1 MQREV
6 KRAKSVGSKP
16 KKVGRPSTQP
26 QASDIYEYMQLK
38 QKYKHKQQIIDSRQ
52 VRKVPQILYN
62 IGQLENVNK
71 KLPKDQYEKIINQ
84 IIEVDPSISR
94 QEADAGI
101 QGYKG
106 GVRQK
111 RHYGGYDPNDLI
123 ESNVEA
129 QQMINQYLVPQQ
141 QQLTQQADADTNQNI
156 NDRYNQPSHDVSSKI
171 QPSAP
176 DPSIYD
182 SEDERMEKFGG
193 YNRWQEKPQNSFF
206 NPFET
211 DTDQLTDFATQTD
224 SIQQNIAQEKQQ
236 NLEQKQLIQD
246 NKQTNKDLQYIGGL
260 DWGQKPVHP
269 WYGKYPNEPH
279 KVVDYNVTDQGALNA
294 RQRKVLLSKEDRL
307 NMDRPKTHKVA
318 TKRIIASIKAQEQLK
333 NKLRRKKK

>member
-6 KRAKSVGSKP
+6 KRAKSVGSKS
-16 KKVGRPSTQP
+16 KKAGRPSTQP

-38 QKYKHKQQIIDSRQ
+38 QKNKHKQQIIDSRQ
-52 VRKVPQILYN
+52 VRKVPQILYY

-71 KLPKDQYEKIINQ
+71 KLLKNQYEKIIDK

-111 RHYGGYDPNDLI
+111 RHQGGYDPNDLI

-129 QQMINQYLVPQQ
+129 QQMINNLLIPQSK
-141 QQLTQQADADTNQNI
+141 QLTQQADVDTSQNI
-156 NDRYNQPSHDVSSKI
+156 NDRYNQPSHDVASKI

-193 YNRWQEKPQNSFF
+193 YNRWQEKPLNDYI

-211 DTDQLTDFATQTD
+211 NTDQFTDFAPQTD
-224 SIQQNIAQEKQQ
+224 SNQQDIAQEKVQNQQ
-236 NLEQKQLIQD
+236 QKQLIQD
-246 NKQTNKDLQYIGGL
+246 NKETNKDLQYIGGL
-260 DWGQKPVHP
+260 DWGQKPVHQ
-269 WYGKYPNEPH
+269 WYRKYPNEPH

-294 RQRKVLLSKEDRL
+294 RQRKILLSKEQRL
-307 NMDRPKTHKVA
+307 NLDKHKTRKIA
-318 TKRIIASIKAQEQLK
+318 TKRIVASVKAQEQLK
-333 NKLRRKKK
+333 NKLGRKKK

>member
-1 MQREV
+1 
-6 KRAKSVGSKP
+6 AGSKP
-16 KKVGRPSTQP
+16 KKAGRPNTQP

-71 KLPKDQYEKIINQ
+71 KLLRNQYEKIVDQ
-84 IIEVDPSISR
+84 IIEADPSISR

-111 RHYGGYDPNDLI
+111 RYYGGYDPNDLI

-211 DTDQLTDFATQTD
+211 DTDQFTDF
-224 SIQQNIAQEKQQ
+224 
-236 NLEQKQLIQD
+236 
-246 NKQTNKDLQYIGGL
+246 
-260 DWGQKPVHP
+260 
-269 WYGKYPNEPH
+269 
-279 KVVDYNVTDQGALNA
+279 
-294 RQRKVLLSKEDRL
+294 
-307 NMDRPKTHKVA
+307 
-318 TKRIIASIKAQEQLK
+318 
-333 NKLRRKKK
+333 

>member
-6 KRAKSVGSKP
+6 KRAKSAGSKP

-26 QASDIYEYMQLK
+26 KAQNVKEYSEKK
-38 QKYKHKQQIIDSRQ
+38 QKYIHKSKLIDPKQ
-52 VRKVPQILYN
+52 VAKVPQILHD
-62 IGQLENVNK
+62 IGQLEAVQGR
-71 KLPKDQYEKIINQ
+71 LTRGQYKQIINQ
-84 IIEVDPSISR
+84 IIESDPSITME
-94 QEADAGI
+94 EADAAI

-106 GVRQK
+106 GVRQQ
-111 RHYGGYDPNDLI
+111 RHYGGYDPNNLI

-129 QQMINQYLVPQQ
+129 QQMINNLLIPQSK
-141 QQLTQQADADTNQNI
+141 QLTQQADVDTSQNI
-156 NDRYNQPSHDVSSKI
+156 NDRYNQPSHDVASKI

-193 YNRWQEKPQNSFF
+193 YNRWQEKPQNDYF
-206 NPFET
+206 NPFESN
-211 DTDQLTDFATQTD
+211 TDQFTDFAQQAD
-224 SIQQNIAQEKQQ
+224 SLKQDIDQEKAQNQQ
-236 NLEQKQLIQD
+236 QKQLIQD
-246 NKQTNKDLQYIGGL
+246 NKETNKDLQYIGGL
-260 DWGQKPVHP
+260 DWGQKPVHQ

-294 RQRKVLLSKEDRL
+294 RQRKILLSKEERL

-318 TKRIIASIKAQEQLK
+318 TKRIIASVKAQEQLK
-333 NKLRRKKK
+333 NKLGRKKK